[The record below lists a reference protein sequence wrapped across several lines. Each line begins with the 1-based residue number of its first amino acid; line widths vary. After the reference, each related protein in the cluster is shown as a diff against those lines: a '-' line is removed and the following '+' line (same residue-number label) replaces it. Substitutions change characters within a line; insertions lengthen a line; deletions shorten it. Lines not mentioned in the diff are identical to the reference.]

1 MAKLFIRI
9 AGALG
14 ITALAL
20 FFVSAIPF
28 FADPIVGAGFAAK
41 PPSFSVNR
49 EFKGDRLPAS
59 SIAPVASR
67 SRPQNGP
74 NTRDLGARD
83 HLGARD
89 LGARDLGGR
98 DQAQKPRR
106 MPIGCEGSFSPISS
120 PRLAHI
126 VGRCMT

>member
-1 MAKLFIRI
+1 MAKLLIRF

-20 FFVSAIPF
+20 FFVSIIPF
-28 FADPIVGAGFAAK
+28 FADPLVGAGFAK

-59 SIAPVASR
+59 GIAPIVSR
-67 SRPQNGP
+67 SRLQNGP
-74 NTRDLGARD
+74 STRDLGAQ
-83 HLGARD
+83 
-89 LGARDLGGR
+89 
-98 DQAQKPRR
+98 DQAQKPRKI
-106 MPIGCEGSFSPISS
+106 PVGCEGAFSPISS

>member
-1 MAKLFIRI
+1 MAKLLIRI
-9 AGALG
+9 TGALG

-20 FFVSAIPF
+20 FFVTVIPF
-28 FADPIVGAGFAAK
+28 FADPIVGAGIAK
-41 PPSFSVNR
+41 PSSFSVNR

-67 SRPQNGP
+67 SRLQNGP

-83 HLGARD
+83 
-89 LGARDLGGR
+89 LGGQ

-106 MPIGCEGSFSPISS
+106 IPIGCEGSFSPISS

-126 VGRCMT
+126 LGRCMT